1 MRGDLDIRLLRNF
14 VAVAEEL
21 HFSRAA
27 QRLFIAQQALSRDI
41 RRLEERAGTAL
52 FVRSTRRVEL
62 TEAGHRLLDR
72 ARELIALHDETVQAL
87 RDESRP
93 VTVDVVGSELTPALV
108 LAEARQR
115 APDVE
120 FFARYHTGIASV
132 PLLLSGE
139 LDVTFGR
146 SPDLPSQLNRH
157 VVRLEPLAVLVPH
170 RHPLAD
176 QEEIP
181 LRSMSGPD
189 RPCIHSGDQV
199 TPGWEDAMHQL
210 LESDQIE
217 PDQFHPQVQGQDEL
231 AHHVR
236 ERNAP
241 ILTVASQPSV
251 PGAVLRPVV
260 DPVPYFP
267 WAMIW
272 RPEVDPPAI
281 QALLEAITTLSE
293 ANNWLAAPRQA
304 WLPQPESD
312 ARR

>member
-1 MRGDLDIRLLRNF
+1 M
-14 VAVAEEL
+14 
-21 HFSRAA
+21 
-27 QRLFIAQQALSRDI
+27 
-41 RRLEERAGTAL
+41 
-52 FVRSTRRVEL
+52 EL
-62 TEAGHRLLDR
+62 TEAGRRLLDR

-87 RDESRP
+87 RDEPRP

-108 LAEARQR
+108 LTKARQR

-120 FFARYHTGIASV
+120 FFARYHTGVASV

-157 VVRLEPLAVLVPH
+157 VVRLEPLAVLVPD

-176 QEEIP
+176 QEAIP

-199 TPGWEDAMHQL
+199 TPGWEDAMLQL
-210 LESDQIE
+210 LAPDQIE
-217 PDQFHPQVQGQDEL
+217 PDQFHPRVQGQDEL

-272 RPEVDPPAI
+272 RPEMDPPAV

-293 ANNWLAAPRQA
+293 DNNWLAAPRQA

-312 ARR
+312 ARS